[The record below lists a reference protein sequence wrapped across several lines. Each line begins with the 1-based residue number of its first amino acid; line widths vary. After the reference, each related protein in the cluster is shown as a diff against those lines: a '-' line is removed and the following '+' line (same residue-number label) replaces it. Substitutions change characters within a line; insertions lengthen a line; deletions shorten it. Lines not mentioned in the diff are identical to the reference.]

1 MRAMLLERIVLSN
14 KVEKKAGPI
23 TKAGRGVVR
32 SVSGAGDQKI
42 KGADRSR
49 RGFQMPCR
57 AKFMLHLG
65 ASRRSCLPRVART
78 ASSFTAVS
86 LAPAAR
92 ALGFEAGRGGRLSR
106 TSLASSQIDRCG
118 PGVVAD
124 PGSSLTLPC
133 ALIVS
138 SLGEG
143 LDFFNS
149 AGFSPI
155 HTCDSLLH
163 RGSHVI
169 QLWLNE
175 GPCLVHSIM
184 HRLYLLSQLRQS
196 WLTSANAIP
205 A

>member
-86 LAPAAR
+86 LAPAAPHLASRPGAAGGFR
-92 ALGFEAGRGGRLSR
+92 ARAWQVRRLIAVVRGSSPTRFQSHPALRFDRLFAGRRFGL
-106 TSLASSQIDRCG
+106 LQFCG
-118 PGVVAD
+118 I
-124 PGSSLTLPC
+124 LT
-133 ALIVS
+133 
-138 SLGEG
+138 
-143 LDFFNS
+143 N
-149 AGFSPI
+149 
-155 HTCDSLLH
+155 T
-163 RGSHVI
+163 
-169 QLWLNE
+169 
-175 GPCLVHSIM
+175 
-184 HRLYLLSQLRQS
+184 YLR
-196 WLTSANAIP
+196 
-205 A
+205 

>member
-49 RGFQMPCR
+49 RAFRCLAAPSSC
-57 AKFMLHLG
+57 FILG
-65 ASRRSCLPRVART
+65 RHGGLACLESLERRRPSPLYAGPGGA
-78 ASSFTAVS
+78 
-86 LAPAAR
+86 

>member
-1 MRAMLLERIVLSN
+1 MVRATKNLRAPTEADELSDALPRQVHASSWGVTAVLPASSRSN
-14 KVEKKAGPI
+14 GVVLHRCIAGP
-23 TKAGRGVVR
+23 GG
-32 SVSGAGDQKI
+32 G
-42 KGADRSR
+42 
-49 RGFQMPCR
+49 
-57 AKFMLHLG
+57 
-65 ASRRSCLPRVART
+65 
-78 ASSFTAVS
+78 
-86 LAPAAR
+86 

-149 AGFSPI
+149 AGFPPI

>member
-1 MRAMLLERIVLSN
+1 
-14 KVEKKAGPI
+14 
-23 TKAGRGVVR
+23 
-32 SVSGAGDQKI
+32 
-42 KGADRSR
+42 
-49 RGFQMPCR
+49 MPCR

-86 LAPAAR
+86 LAPAA
-92 ALGFEAGRGGRLSR
+92 LH
-106 TSLASSQIDRCG
+106 LASR
-118 PGVVAD
+118 PGAAGGFRARAWQVRRLIAVVRGSSPT

>member
-49 RGFQMPCR
+49 RYVQMPCR
-57 AKFMLHLG
+57 AKFMLHSWG
-65 ASRRSCLPRVART
+65 VTAVLP
-78 ASSFTAVS
+78 ASSCSNGVVLHRCIAG
-86 LAPAAR
+86 PGGG

-106 TSLASSQIDRCG
+106 TSLASLQIDRCG

-143 LDFFNS
+143 LDFFNLR
-149 AGFSPI
+149 
-155 HTCDSLLH
+155 DSH
-163 RGSHVI
+163 
-169 QLWLNE
+169 E
-175 GPCLVHSIM
+175 
-184 HRLYLLSQLRQS
+184 Y
-196 WLTSANAIP
+196 IP
-205 A
+205 AIVCYIADHT